1 MFSFVQYSKTVEQ
14 MMQAWYAYT
23 KEVLRQSG
31 DLGFAREHFVQNVL
45 ASFLPKSVIVGSG
58 EIIDG
63 EGRRSSQ
70 QDIIVYRAGFPVI
83 TSLTPINT
91 FLSEGVIA
99 TIEVKSRLSTGEP
112 NLHSAFKNVKTVL
125 SLEKRAE
132 ILSGTVQ
139 EIEKLKEVNRIR
151 TYVIGY
157 SGWKDE
163 NALLEQYRQGG
174 NQVGWSFIPHL
185 VYQPGV
191 CVLRNDG
198 FINPKSYNGKA
209 GLLLHSEYPFS
220 LFLHHLLK
228 AILLNTGDS
237 LVTAKGIK
245 AIMNYDIGTYFN
257 FKPPLAMQWL
267 ELQTN

>member
-151 TYVIGY
+151 THPTSGLSARRLRAPKRRLYQSQKLQWEGRASTPQRIPIFAVSAPPPEGYPAQHRRFLSDRQRHQGHNELRYRYVLQLQ
-157 SGWKDE
+157 
-163 NALLEQYRQGG
+163 A
-174 NQVGWSFIPHL
+174 
-185 VYQPGV
+185 
-191 CVLRNDG
+191 
-198 FINPKSYNGKA
+198 
-209 GLLLHSEYPFS
+209 
-220 LFLHHLLK
+220 
-228 AILLNTGDS
+228 
-237 LVTAKGIK
+237 TAS
-245 AIMNYDIGTYFN
+245 D
-257 FKPPLAMQWL
+257 AMA
-267 ELQTN
+267 